1 MYMQSLIPGVAGCAS
16 YHIKHKHNCPAAGTI
31 SVNGGLR
38 PPEEDFLRV
47 LKTRSVFKT
56 RKIFY
61 SGSQRERFESSR
73 PPGLSSYTQT
83 LLNGYRLCLYSW
95 VANFTVSSPS
105 VAHLGRVFTSSS
117 LSISEITL

>member
-47 LKTRSVFKT
+47 FENRVVLPKLAKYFTQAPK
-56 RKIFY
+56 
-61 SGSQRERFESSR
+61 GSDSR
-73 PPGLSSYTQT
+73 AAARQG
-83 LLNGYRLCLYSW
+83 
-95 VANFTVSSPS
+95 
-105 VAHLGRVFTSSS
+105 
-117 LSISEITL
+117 